1 MIRLLD
7 IVFGEQSAQ
16 IFAWLKRDM
25 ATATVP
31 LTFDRGR
38 DERRNRGEIV
48 AAERREGDRRRHGV
62 GEDFSRFGWA
72 RVQIE

>member
-1 MIRLLD
+1 M
-7 IVFGEQSAQ
+7 
-16 IFAWLKRDM
+16 KRDM